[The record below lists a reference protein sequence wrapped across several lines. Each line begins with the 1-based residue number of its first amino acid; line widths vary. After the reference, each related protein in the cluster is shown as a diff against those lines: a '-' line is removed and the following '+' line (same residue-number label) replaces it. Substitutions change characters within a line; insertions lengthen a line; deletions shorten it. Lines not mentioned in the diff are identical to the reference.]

1 MGRPAGATS
10 EGDPRAPTG
19 GQAQARRSLHVTLV
33 VANTFQ
39 FDSRQLRTAGTLAA
53 DGHQVRILAWS
64 GADLPV
70 EEELAGGLRL
80 TRITLD
86 RRISSALRPLPSGA
100 RRIVCRVLGLDPE
113 ATLLSPEPS
122 RGLDRLRHP
131 LRRLL
136 EVAAN
141 ARRVGPW
148 ADAVTAAA
156 PETEVFHAKALVV
169 LPVVREAA
177 KRLGGTF
184 VYDVAD
190 YHTEAARLARMPG
203 MVRELVRRRER
214 EWARDAAGTLAVS
227 EPIARL
233 VQQRWGI
240 APPVILMNCPPVW
253 HPDTPGLVASDLVR
267 RTAGIDDD
275 RPVIL
280 YQGGYSVDR
289 GIEELVAALDEP
301 LLRDLRAVAVF
312 MGFGRLEA
320 VLRERAAATP
330 DRLVVLPPVPPDE
343 LLPWTA
349 SADVTFVGQPP
360 RTLNQRYNL
369 PNKLFESLMAGV
381 PVVVSADNEQCRLTS
396 AEQVGVCVDVDSPA
410 AIAEGLARILGAPR
424 EDQEALRQR
433 CRTAALERYGWE
445 RNVAGLTGLY
455 RDIAVARSAGRP
467 AMLPGPARR

>member
-1 MGRPAGATS
+1 MVVAESTPAPQRSGREVG
-10 EGDPRAPTG
+10 
-19 GQAQARRSLHVTLV
+19 RSLHVTLV

-39 FDSRQLRTAGTLAA
+39 FDSRQLRTAATLAA

-64 GADLPV
+64 GPDLPTD
-70 EEELAGGLRL
+70 EELPGGLRL
-80 TRITLD
+80 TRIALD
-86 RRISSALRPLPSGA
+86 RRISSALRPLPMSL
-100 RRIVCRVLGLDPE
+100 RRLVCRALALDPD
-113 ATLLSPEPS
+113 ALLLPPDAPT
-122 RGLDRLRHP
+122 GADRLRHP

-136 EVAAN
+136 EVLAN

-148 ADAVTAAA
+148 ADAVVAAA
-156 PETEVFHAKALVV
+156 PETDVFHAKALIT

-177 KRLGGTF
+177 HRLMGRF

-203 MVRELVRRRER
+203 PVRELVRKRER
-214 EWARDAAGTLAVS
+214 GWARDAAGILAVS
-227 EPIARL
+227 QPIADL
-233 VQQRWGI
+233 VQERWGV
-240 APPVILMNCPPVW
+240 APPVILMNCPPAW
-253 HPDTPGLVASDLVR
+253 RPEIPGLVASDLVR
-267 RTAGIDDD
+267 TTAAIPAE

-289 GIEELVAALDEP
+289 GIEELVAALAEP
-301 LLRDLRAVAVF
+301 PLRSIGAVAVF

-320 VLRERAAATP
+320 WLRERAAADP
-330 DRLVVLPPVPPDE
+330 EHLVVLPPVPPDE

-381 PVVVSADNEQCRLTS
+381 PVVVSAANEQCRLVSTER
-396 AEQVGVCVDVDSPA
+396 AGACADIDSPRS
-410 AIAEGLARILGAPR
+410 IAEALGAILSAPESER
-424 EDQEALRQR
+424 QALREH
-433 CRTAALERYGWE
+433 CRTIALERYSWE

-455 RDIAVARSAGRP
+455 RDIAART
-467 AMLPGPARR
+467 

>member
-1 MGRPAGATS
+1 MADADHG
-10 EGDPRAPTG
+10 
-19 GQAQARRSLHVTLV
+19 LHVTLV

-53 DGHQVRILAWS
+53 DGHHVRILAWS
-64 GADLPV
+64 GPDLPT
-70 EEELAGGLRL
+70 EEVLPGGLRL

-86 RRISSALRPLPSGA
+86 RRISSALRPLPGGI
-100 RRIVCRVLGLDPE
+100 RRVICRVLGLDPE
-113 ATLLSPEPS
+113 AVLLSPEPP
-122 RGLDRLRHP
+122 RGIDRLRHP
-131 LRRLL
+131 VRRLL
-136 EVAAN
+136 EVVAN

-148 ADAVTAAA
+148 ADAVVAAA
-156 PETEVFHAKALVV
+156 PETEVFHAKALIV

-177 KRLGGTF
+177 RRLGGAF

-203 MVRELVRRRER
+203 VVRELVRRRER
-214 EWARDAAGTLAVS
+214 DWARDAAGTLAVS

-240 APPVILMNCPPVW
+240 APPVILMNCPPAW
-253 HPDTPGLVASDLVR
+253 HPETPGPVPSDLVH
-267 RTAGIDDD
+267 RTASIDGD

-289 GIEELVAALDEP
+289 GIEELVTALDEP
-301 LLRDLRAVAVF
+301 VLRDLRAVAVF

-320 VLRERAAATP
+320 FLRERAAATP
-330 DRLVVLPPVPPDE
+330 DRVIVLPPVPPDE

-396 AEQVGVCVDVDSPA
+396 AEQVGVCVDIDSPS
-410 AIAEGLARILGAPR
+410 AIADGLARILGAPR
-424 EDQEALRQR
+424 VEQEALRQR
-433 CRTAALERYGWE
+433 CRTAALERYSWE

-455 RDIAVARSAGRP
+455 RDIAGGRSAQREAASRDRP
-467 AMLPGPARR
+467 PPGAAPR

>member
-1 MGRPAGATS
+1 VVAAESTP
-10 EGDPRAPTG
+10 APTG
-19 GQAQARRSLHVTLV
+19 SGREDARSLHVTLV

-39 FDSRQLRTAGTLAA
+39 FDSRQLRTAATLAA

-64 GADLPV
+64 GPGLPD
-70 EEELAGGLRL
+70 EERLAGGLRL
-80 TRITLD
+80 SRIPLD
-86 RRISSALRPLPSGA
+86 RRISSALRPLPAAG
-100 RRIVCRVLGLDPE
+100 RRLVCRALALDPD
-113 ATLLSPEPS
+113 AVLLPPDPP

-136 EVAAN
+136 EVLAN

-148 ADAVTAAA
+148 ADAVVAAA
-156 PETEVFHAKALVV
+156 PETDVFHAKALIT

-177 KRLGGTF
+177 RRLQGRF

-203 MVRELVRRRER
+203 FVRELVRRRER
-214 EWARDAAGTLAVS
+214 GWARDAAGTLAVS
-227 EPIARL
+227 QPIADL
-233 VQQRWGI
+233 VRQRWGI
-240 APPVILMNCPPVW
+240 APPVILMNCPPAW
-253 HPDTPGLVASDLVR
+253 HPETPGLVASELVR
-267 RTAGIDDD
+267 TTAVIPAE

-289 GIEELVAALDEP
+289 GIEELVSALGQAS
-301 LLRDLRAVAVF
+301 LRALGAVGVF
-312 MGFGRLEA
+312 MGFGRLETW
-320 VLRERAAATP
+320 LREQAAVDP
-330 DRLVVLPPVPPDE
+330 EHVVVLPPVPPDE

-381 PVVVSADNEQCRLTS
+381 PVVVSTGNEQCRLVS
-396 AEQVGVCVDVDSPA
+396 REQVGACADIDAPGS
-410 AIAEGLARILGAPR
+410 IADALVAILGAPEAER
-424 EDQEALRQR
+424 VALREH
-433 CRTAALERYGWE
+433 CRSVALERYSWE

-455 RDIAVARSAGRP
+455 RDIAAAR
-467 AMLPGPARR
+467 